1 MLRCVDGRNAYEIR
15 PDAQWNVEAKLKYL
29 VGAVVEQVGVKN
41 ALVVYVGEDD
51 VFFRHVAD
59 DDVGGVEILVTGGH
73 AVDGFFVRSAPQ
85 VDQLLRWLCE
95 QHAAGVTVRGGKLRP
110 PGRVREEGV
119 RKGKG
124 GKAREFHVAALP
136 GADAAK
142 ASASFPV
149 KKGPLG
155 AGPLGRSVDTGIMGY
170 APATAPGHTRSLS
183 GGKVDLGE
191 LLR

>member
-1 MLRCVDGRNAYEIR
+1 MKKKEKDLVKQQKKEIHR
-15 PDAQWNVEAKLKYL
+15 TARVELGQGAIWEFKVFYL
-29 VGAVVEQVGVKN
+29 FP
-41 ALVVYVGEDD
+41 ALLDT
-51 VFFRHVAD
+51 
-59 DDVGGVEILVTGGH
+59 I
-73 AVDGFFVRSAPQ
+73 
-85 VDQLLRWLCE
+85 
-95 QHAAGVTVRGGKLRP
+95 
-110 PGRVREEGV
+110 
-119 RKGKG
+119 
-124 GKAREFHVAALP
+124 P

-149 KKGPLG
+149 KKAPLG